1 MAAITEPAAG
11 AQEASEG
18 VSLAQYAAVRAAVSE
33 GFPLADVLA
42 VEGLRPRAFARAD
55 LHWKQRLAAEPELLA
70 AFEEELARAEDWLDR
85 PIEPLADDAA
95 AWASFLAAFGA
106 HPAPFELLREKRVG
120 MNDMARLRR
129 RWARRAEE
137 DTKLGELLAELRA
150 RPGELG
156 PLRVGPQVLRPSRG
170 AGARGPAD
178 APTSEATAAAIP
190 SEPGLGLAEYAAL
203 CAGLEALPHQRER
216 VLRRH
221 GLADEEACAALDRRW
236 RAALARDAAL
246 AKDFERL
253 EAHHARRLEMLLA
266 RARDVGDVERST
278 APAIAEQAPPTAP
291 SREVTAGAPG
301 AVKPPAPATAHT
313 GPLLDILRGPALPFE
328 TGASGLAAPS
338 APTAWPRPP
347 RAPRDVAEA
356 LPEQAP
362 PRGSPEIPFAAAE
375 PARPVGAPA
384 SSRRAAQAPAE
395 LGETSLSVKVP
406 RELLGQA
413 YAQAAVTGTAPQGSI
428 AASSSKAG
436 GGSQAPLAEPSE
448 ISLPLAQYAALCA
461 ELVLFPDA
469 SEAIFQRYGLGST
482 EMRSA
487 VDAAWKERLS
497 ERPAEYARW
506 QELYRRH
513 HAHFRNRGAPA
524 E

>member
-1 MAAITEPAAG
+1 MAAVTEPAAG

-18 VSLAQYAAVRAAVSE
+18 VSLAQYAAVRAAMAE

-70 AFEEELARAEDWLDR
+70 EFEEELARAEDWLDR

-106 HPAPFELLREKRVG
+106 HPAPFELLQEKRVG
-120 MNDMARLRR
+120 MNDIARLRR

-137 DTKLGELLAELRA
+137 DAELGELLAELRA
-150 RPGELG
+150 RPGEPG
-156 PLRVGPQVLRPSRG
+156 PLRVGPQVLRRSRA

-178 APTSEATAAAIP
+178 APTAEDTAAVMP

-203 CAGLEALPHQRER
+203 CAELEALPHQRER

-221 GLADEEACAALDRRW
+221 GLADDEACAALDRRW
-236 RAALARDAAL
+236 RAALERDAAL
-246 AKDFERL
+246 ARDFERL

-266 RARDVGDVERST
+266 RARDVGDVERSAASLSAT
-278 APAIAEQAPPTAP
+278 PAPGTAP
-291 SREVTAGAPG
+291 SREGAAGFMAPRATPEALRGTA
-301 AVKPPAPATAHT
+301 
-313 GPLLDILRGPALPFE
+313 PLPDIILRGAVVR
-328 TGASGLAAPS
+328 GA
-338 APTAWPRPP
+338 
-347 RAPRDVAEA
+347 VV
-356 LPEQAP
+356 
-362 PRGSPEIPFAAAE
+362 PFAAAE
-375 PARPVGAPA
+375 PARPAGAPA
-384 SSRRAAQAPAE
+384 SPRRAPQAPAE
-395 LGETSLSVKVP
+395 LGETSLSLKIP

-413 YAQAAVTGTAPQGSI
+413 AHARAAVTGTAPQGS
-428 AASSSKAG
+428 AASLSNKAG
-436 GGSQAPLAEPSE
+436 GGGQAPLAEPIE
-448 ISLPLAQYAALCA
+448 VVLPLARYAALCA
-461 ELVLFPDA
+461 ELLVRPDA

-497 ERPAEYARW
+497 KHPAEYARW
-506 QELYRRH
+506 QELYRRY
-513 HAHFRNRGAPA
+513 HAKFAKRGAPA

>member
-70 AFEEELARAEDWLDR
+70 EFEEELARAEDWLDR

-106 HPAPFELLREKRVG
+106 HPAPFELLQEQRVG
-120 MNDMARLRR
+120 MNDIARLRR

-137 DTKLGELLAELRA
+137 DAELGELLAELRA

-170 AGARGPAD
+170 ASARGPAD
-178 APTSEATAAAIP
+178 APTS
-190 SEPGLGLAEYAAL
+190 
-203 CAGLEALPHQRER
+203 Q
-216 VLRRH
+216 
-221 GLADEEACAALDRRW
+221 
-236 RAALARDAAL
+236 
-246 AKDFERL
+246 
-253 EAHHARRLEMLLA
+253 
-266 RARDVGDVERST
+266 
-278 APAIAEQAPPTAP
+278 
-291 SREVTAGAPG
+291 
-301 AVKPPAPATAHT
+301 
-313 GPLLDILRGPALPFE
+313 
-328 TGASGLAAPS
+328 PS
-338 APTAWPRPP
+338 APAAWPRPP
-347 RAPRDVAEA
+347 RGPRDVAEA
-356 LPEQAP
+356 SPVQAP
-362 PRGSPEIPFAAAE
+362 PGGNPGIPFAAAE
-375 PARPVGAPA
+375 PARPAGHPA
-384 SSRRAAQAPAE
+384 SSRRAPHAPAE

-413 YAQAAVTGTAPQGSI
+413 YARAAVTGTAPQGSM
-428 AASSSKAG
+428 AAPSSKAG
-436 GGSQAPLAEPSE
+436 GGSRAPLAEPSE
-448 ISLPLAQYAALCA
+448 IALPLAQYAALCA

-469 SEAIFQRYGLGST
+469 SEAIFQRYDLGST

-487 VDAAWKERLS
+487 VDAAWKERFS
-497 ERPAEYARW
+497 ESPAEYARW
-506 QELYRRH
+506 QELYRRY
-513 HAHFRNRGAPA
+513 HAHFTKRGAPA